1 MIIFENFNIYL
12 SYTLRYI
19 INRFNK
25 MFLSVFPIDESF
37 TLNTC
42 KIYSRIFI
50 FPKIEDI
57 SF

>member
-12 SYTLRYI
+12 SYTRRYI

-42 KIYSRIFI
+42 KIYSRILLAGI
-50 FPKIEDI
+50 LEQE
-57 SF
+57 